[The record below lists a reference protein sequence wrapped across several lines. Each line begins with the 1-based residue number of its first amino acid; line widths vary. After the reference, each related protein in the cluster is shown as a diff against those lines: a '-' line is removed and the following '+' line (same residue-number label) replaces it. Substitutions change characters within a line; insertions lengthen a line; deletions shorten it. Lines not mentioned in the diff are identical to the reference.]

1 MDEATSEAA
10 QSINRR
16 LKELL
21 REAEEAGLEVVVFDV
36 DGGEGG
42 RGAHVRVTAEDVE
55 VRGWW

>member
-1 MDEATSEAA
+1 MDDATKVAA
-10 QSINRR
+10 QSISRR

-21 REAEEAGLEVVVFDV
+21 REAEEAGLEIVVFDV
-36 DGGEGG
+36 DGGECG